1 MTTDKWTTV
10 TGNKI
15 KSLAD
20 GQLATSKG
28 TLYTAP
34 SNTQAVVTKISLVNT
49 SGGTVRVN
57 LYFKASGGTSR
68 RIIPKDNEL
77 KGGHLLVMDDEQT
90 LEAADII
97 EGDAS
102 SGSTVDYVLSGFENA

>member
-1 MTTDKWTTV
+1 MTV
-10 TGNKI
+10 SI

-20 GQLATSKG
+20 GQLASSKG
-28 TLYTAP
+28 TLYTTSA
-34 SNTQAVVTKISLVNT
+34 STETIVKNIILVNT
-49 SGGTVRVN
+49 SGGTVKVN

-68 RIIPKDNEL
+68 RIIPKDMEI
-77 KGGHLLVMDDEQT
+77 KGGGLAVMDDEQT

-102 SGSTVDYVLSGFENA
+102 SATTVDYTISGVEEA

>member
-1 MTTDKWTTV
+1 MTV
-10 TGNKI
+10 AI
-15 KSLAD
+15 KSLGD

-34 SNTQAVVTKISLVNT
+34 ASTQTIVMTINLTNT
-49 SGGTVRVN
+49 STSTVGVN

-68 RIIPKDNEL
+68 NIFQVDEMPA
-77 KGGHLLVMDDEQT
+77 KGTAIMDDVQT
-90 LEAADII
+90 LGAADII

-102 SGSTVDYVLSGFENA
+102 VGTTIDYTISGVEEA

>member
-1 MTTDKWTTV
+1 MTIA
-10 TGNKI
+10 I

-20 GQLATSKG
+20 GQLGITKA

-34 SNTQAVVTKISLVNT
+34 AATQTIVKRVTLVNT
-49 SGGTVRVN
+49 SSSPVNVN

-68 RIIPKDNEL
+68 RITPKDLEIEGNGL
-77 KGGHLLVMDDEQT
+77 AVVDDEQT

-97 EGDAS
+97 EGDATF
-102 SGSTVDYVLSGFENA
+102 GSTVDFTISGVENA